1 MKNRILFLLA
11 LVCLTALSCKEK
23 ETEGGKDSLKLNVN
37 EVSLGKGQMAS
48 LSIKNAS
55 EDKNYYWSCTDNNVI
70 LLSNNIGSS
79 IDIEALEDG
88 EVEIS
93 VYESGN
99 LDNCDVCRVTVSTK
113 AITKMTSSTGKTE
126 WSYTDF
132 AVGQWYYENIV
143 FEPEDATNKRLSV
156 TVNHPDILSV
166 EWDSEQEGYKVTALA
181 EGEAKI
187 TYRTT
192 DGSNKKVEVTVYV
205 LKNRTEPTNMRVT
218 ANNKMVVGAVQVV
231 QPVWTPADAGKCD
244 YTVSSSDESVA
255 WAIHNGFG
263 GVFTIHA
270 KKAGDATIT
279 VESVTN
285 HFLKESIFL
294 RVYEDGGH
302 TVAFNLD
309 GLQDFIEREEGT
321 YVDKLQLLADRQV
334 QLSIVL
340 GNQIDEVV
348 WTSSEPENVIIKQQ
362 SKSYAMLQT
371 KDDNFTSQE
380 GRNSIITASLKD
392 YPQAS
397 VSIEVKCYNV
407 ASGLEVTAYKGYGYS
422 VYQDLQSIKKNGLLI
437 DSNSNYS
444 LAVNPTNSGRFRM
457 LYDFELSE
465 NLNGVVSV
473 GSTDGYNLPGR
484 YLLRRVSKEA
494 LKNPV
499 EGTFKVTE
507 KGSGTTAQFKLTVK

>member
-1 MKNRILFLLA
+1 MIAML
-11 LVCLTALSCKEK
+11 CLSIISCKEK
-23 ETEGGKDSLKLNVN
+23 IDEETPAESKVTLDKR
-37 EVSLGKGQMAS
+37 EVTLSKGQIATI
-48 LSIKNAS
+48 SIKDAGDGQFFWNCS
-55 EDKNYYWSCTDNNVI
+55 DNNVL
-70 LLSNNIGSS
+70 LLSNNIGGS
-79 IDIEALEDG
+79 IDVEALQDG
-88 EVEIS
+88 VVEVRAIR
-93 VYESGN
+93 SGD
-99 LDNCDVCRVTVSTK
+99 LDDFDVCKVTVSTK
-113 AITKMTSSTGKTE
+113 VITKLSFSGGSTQRTI
-126 WSYTDF
+126 TDF
-132 AVGQWYYENIV
+132 AIDLYYHEGIEI
-143 FEPEDATNKRLSV
+143 EPEDASNKVLSV
-156 TVNHPDILSV
+156 TVDHPDIVSV
-166 EWDSEQEGYKVTALA
+166 EWNPELEEYKVTGLA

-192 DGSNKKVEVTVYV
+192 DGSDKKVQTMIHV
-205 LKNRTEPTNMRVT
+205 LKNRTEPTNMKVT

-270 KKAGDATIT
+270 KKAGTTNIT

-285 HFLKESIFL
+285 HFLKETIYL
-294 RVYEDGGH
+294 TVYEDSDH

-309 GLQDFIEREEGT
+309 GLQDFIEREEGA

-334 QLSIVL
+334 QLPIVL

-348 WTSSEPENVIIKQQ
+348 WTSSSPENVNIKQQ
-362 SKSYAMLQT
+362 SKSFAVLQT
-371 KDDNFTSQE
+371 ATDNFTSQE
-380 GRNSIITASLKD
+380 GRNSIITVSLKD
-392 YPQAS
+392 HPEVSAS
-397 VSIEVKCYNV
+397 LGVVCYNV
-407 ASGLEVTAYKGYGYS
+407 ASGLDLRGYKGRDYYGYEELP
-422 VYQDLQSIKKNGLLI
+422 DIKKNGMLI
-437 DSNSNYS
+437 DSNKARSIS
-444 LAVNPTNSGRFRM
+444 VSATNSGRFRG
-457 LYDFELSE
+457 LYDYELSE

-494 LKNPV
+494 LENPI